1 MRRQLKGNVAEICAA
16 GLVALH
22 GYRLLKRNYACAA
35 GEIDLIA
42 QRRDVLAII
51 EVRLR
56 GRGARVTGLES
67 VDATKQQ
74 RIARTTA
81 HFIARH
87 PSYSFHQIRFDVV
100 YFGKRDYAPH
110 LRPIIRWIKN
120 AFTIDPSGS

>member
-1 MRRQLKGNVAEICAA
+1 M
-16 GLVALH
+16 VALH

-74 RIARTTA
+74 RIARTTT
-81 HFIARH
+81 HFIKRH
-87 PSYSFHQIRFDVV
+87 PSYTFHQIRFDVLS
-100 YFGKRDYAPH
+100 FGLRDYAPH
-110 LRPIIRWIKN
+110 LVPTIRWIRN
-120 AFTIDPSGS
+120 AFTIDPSAS